1 MIDPFQNV
9 AAAPP
14 GMIDMFVGILEKRG
28 RDPEMVAIVEDYL
41 DALDPEGRGAIVEI
55 GCGTGAVL
63 RRIAA
68 KFPKVKVMGV
78 DASAPLITA
87 GGDLAGDIANLSLGV
102 EDGAKLSMAD
112 GMAGSVLM
120 HSLLTH
126 VPDPGPFLAEAARI
140 LAPGGRLVVCDA
152 DFSKISL
159 ALDDHD
165 PLDACAQF
173 FADEFVADKRLIAKL
188 RPQLVS
194 AGLAVERFSI
204 ANRLDFAEGSGQGWV
219 AMASKVMESRGLIG
233 HEMAE
238 GLRAEYARRARVRE
252 NYGFLPFV
260 TVVARKP
267 F

>member
-14 GMIDMFVGILEKRG
+14 GMIDMFVEILEKRG
-28 RDPEMVAIVEDYL
+28 RDPEMVAIVDEYL
-41 DALDPEGRGAIVEI
+41 DALDPEGRGAVVEV

-68 KFPKVKVMGV
+68 RFPKEKVIGI

-87 GGDLAGDIANLSLGV
+87 GAERAGDISNLSLGV
-102 EDGAKLSMAD
+102 EDGAALS
-112 GMAGSVLM
+112 L
-120 HSLLTH
+120 
-126 VPDPGPFLAEAARI
+126 
-140 LAPGGRLVVCDA
+140 LVVCDA

-173 FADEFVADKRLIAKL
+173 FADEFVADKRLIGKL
-188 RPQLVS
+188 RPQLVT
-194 AGLAVERFSI
+194 AGLVVERFSI